1 MSRLF
6 DLVRRESEPKGVKE
20 YLLEH
25 SFTVFLWPAAWRDA
39 QSAEQLHWTK
49 VNFGRETVEDVPEVR
64 GVYAFAICI
73 KKSIMPSHGVLVYF
87 GETTRTLRDR
97 YLEYIRD
104 SERGAKRAKF
114 EELFELWADDLD
126 FFFAP
131 IHNAACNLKA
141 IETGLND
148 AVIPYCVTKDFSAE
162 IRRIVPILRG

>member
-6 DLVRRESEPKGVKE
+6 DLARRESEPKGVKE
-20 YLLEH
+20 FFKEH

-39 QSAEQLHWTK
+39 QSTEPLHWTK
-49 VNFGRETVEDVPEVR
+49 VEFGRGTIEDVPEVR

-87 GETTRTLRDR
+87 GETTRTLRER
-97 YLEYIRD
+97 YREYIRD
-104 SERGAKRAKF
+104 SERGAKRPKF
-114 EELFELWADDLD
+114 EELFDLWAEDLK

-131 IHNAACNLKA
+131 IQNAVCNLKT
-141 IETGLND
+141 IETALND